1 MSCSTIFLSALR
13 SVTNGGSGPPSCFES
28 CTKFRN
34 GLSHH
39 HALTRAELGVGFVI
53 FLTPDR
59 LAHFFCVRSSLTKLR
74 APSSAGMMPNK
85 QNSGYHG
92 SSYVQA
98 WSKATSS
105 RMIRHV
111 GNLKGLIW
119 KEGSG
124 FANTCATSLRFLSL
138 IDGEPKKMEVAEVP
152 VHGYAGRLDR
162 RFLRCTAVQNPISQ
176 PRCRARNRLS

>member
-1 MSCSTIFLSALR
+1 MSQIIPLITKIFLSALR
-13 SVTNGGSGPPSCFES
+13 SVTNGGSGPPLCCES

-59 LAHFFCVRSSLTKLR
+59 LAHFFCVGSSLTKLR
-74 APSSAGMMPNK
+74 APSSAGMMPNE
-85 QNSGYHG
+85 QNIGYHG

-119 KEGSG
+119 KEGSD
-124 FANTCATSLRFLSL
+124 SR
-138 IDGEPKKMEVAEVP
+138 I
-152 VHGYAGRLDR
+152 H
-162 RFLRCTAVQNPISQ
+162 
-176 PRCRARNRLS
+176 ARHH